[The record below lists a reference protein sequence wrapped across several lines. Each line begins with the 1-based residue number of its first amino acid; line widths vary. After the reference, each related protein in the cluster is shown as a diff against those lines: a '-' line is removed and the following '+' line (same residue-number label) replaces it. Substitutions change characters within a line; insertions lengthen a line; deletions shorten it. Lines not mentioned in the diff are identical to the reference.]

1 MSAHTAPRRRLV
13 VGGAAAL
20 VVLFAVTLRL
30 QPGSAFA
37 MRAIDD
43 IGQSVAALLGAAGCL
58 WRMRRSTGRGRLSW
72 ALTGAALACWGAGE
86 LVWSYY
92 ELIARRET
100 PFPSVADLGY
110 LLFPAL
116 ALPGLLVRPSAALA
130 GRGWFRVVLDGA
142 MVAASLFNLS
152 WATSLGTVYHSGG
165 QGAFAFGVSLAYP
178 ASDLVMLT
186 VAISV
191 LAHARQ
197 RTGLPLLVLGL
208 GAMAVADSG
217 FSYLTALGNYRTG
230 SIVDVAWFA
239 AFLLIGVSAVLSEAE
254 DEVVATRVESP
265 VFVTLPYVLLLVGFV
280 AEGIAFADNHAAPI
294 TLFVQAG
301 AVAALLLRQLLTVLD
316 NRRLAL
322 DVVSQQA
329 ELRFRAFHDALT
341 GLANRALFYDRVA
354 HALELHRRDERPV
367 AVLFCDLDD
376 FKSINDALG
385 HQAGDAVLTAVGERL
400 GRLMRSGDTVAR
412 LGGDEFAVLL
422 EDDID
427 LEALAGR
434 VLHALAEPVEVN
446 GRKVS
451 VRASVGTAV
460 VQPDDVRTGSQEL
473 LKRADLAMYAA
484 KRAGKGTSVSFTA
497 NLGVR
502 AAADL
507 DERLALA
514 DDIRAGRVH
523 AAFQPIVRMDGRPF
537 AFEALARWNFQG
549 AEVPPTRFIP
559 LADRA
564 GLLGDLDLLVTRH
577 ALQHAATSPAH
588 RAMVSVNIGLTH
600 LQQTDLPERLAAM
613 LAEADI
619 ERERLV
625 IEIPETQAV
634 EDPRVMDVLA
644 QLRALGFSIAVDD
657 FGIGYSNLAR
667 LGTLAPDII
676 KLDKSL
682 VDPLGE
688 TAAAARLVSGMID
701 LAHDLG
707 ALVIAEGVETN
718 RQLDALRGLDCDA
731 VQGFLIGRPV
741 VPAALAA
748 AAARLDEIAVA

>member
-30 QPGSAFA
+30 QPGSTFT

-43 IGQSVAALLGAAGCL
+43 VGQSVAALLGAAGCF
-58 WRMRRSTGRGRLSW
+58 WRMRRSTGRRRLSW

-152 WATSLGTVYHSGG
+152 WATSLGTVFHSGG

-217 FSYLTALGNYRTG
+217 FSYLTAVGEYRTG

-239 AFLLIGVSAVLSEAE
+239 AFLLIGVSAVLSDAE

-280 AEGIAFADNHAAPI
+280 AEGIAFADDRAAPI
-294 TLFVQAG
+294 TLVVQAG
-301 AVAALLLRQLLTVLD
+301 AIAALLLRQLLTVLD

-502 AAADL
+502 AAA
-507 DERLALA
+507 RPR
-514 DDIRAGRVH
+514 RAPRPGRRH
-523 AAFQPIVRMDGRPF
+523 PGGPR
-537 AFEALARWNFQG
+537 ARG
-549 AEVPPTRFIP
+549 VP
-559 LADRA
+559 ADRA
-564 GLLGDLDLLVTRH
+564 HGRAAVRVRGAGPVELPGRRGAPGPVHPAGRPCRAARRPRPARH
-577 ALQHAATSPAH
+577 A
-588 RAMVSVNIGLTH
+588 
-600 LQQTDLPERLAAM
+600 
-613 LAEADI
+613 
-619 ERERLV
+619 
-625 IEIPETQAV
+625 
-634 EDPRVMDVLA
+634 PR
-644 QLRALGFSIAVDD
+644 
-657 FGIGYSNLAR
+657 
-667 LGTLAPDII
+667 
-676 KLDKSL
+676 
-682 VDPLGE
+682 
-688 TAAAARLVSGMID
+688 AAARRDVAGLPRDG
-701 LAHDLG
+701 LG
-707 ALVIAEGVETN
+707 EHRPDPSAADRSAGPAG
-718 RQLDALRGLDCDA
+718 RDAGRGRHRARAARHRDPGDP
-731 VQGFLIGRPV
+731 GGRG
-741 VPAALAA
+741 PAGHGCAG
-748 AAARLDEIAVA
+748 AAARARLQHRRRRLRHRLLEPGPAGHARARHHQARQVAGRPAGRDGRRGPAGVGR